1 MSQVPSQESERSY
14 IHVCV
19 LSRTKPGKLEVMH
32 TRMCVKDIDF
42 VSVSTIFRLDLETFL
57 HLNRTIKNT
66 TQCTG
71 LVQNRSHN
79 YLLKS
84 NLLSS

>member
-19 LSRTKPGKLEVMH
+19 LSIKPGKLEVMH
-32 TRMCVKDIDF
+32 TCMYVRCIDF

-57 HLNRTIKNT
+57 HLNSTIKNT

-71 LVQNRSHN
+71 LVQNRGHN